1 MDLYINPQIYTNQ
14 KIPRSDTTAPTDES
28 ELTVLS
34 VDTFETSAT
43 VLSSKNF
50 KQISSN
56 NYISQQK
63 IQQQLQIQKNYKYSN
78 YNYNN
83 SYRYIS
89 IQRETYN

>member
-14 KIPRSDTTAPTDES
+14 KIPRSGTTVPTDES
-28 ELTVLS
+28 ELTVLP

-56 NYISQQK
+56 NYITQ
-63 IQQQLQIQKNYKYSN
+63 
-78 YNYNN
+78 
-83 SYRYIS
+83 
-89 IQRETYN
+89 